1 MRTVEVCEASAVAKI
16 KLPLA
21 EKYKKGDIIPDQRG
35 MLFFVAFVTVTT
47 TRSSTKAH
55 NLAAVVKRPAGCA
68 GVRGGFGS
76 DNET

>member
-47 TRSSTKAH
+47 T
-55 NLAAVVKRPAGCA
+55 
-68 GVRGGFGS
+68 
-76 DNET
+76 